1 MINNSHI
8 LAEIAR
14 ERSGTFLA
22 EAEADRRAKQ
32 ARPHR
37 QRAGTPGAHRWR
49 LLLGLRPVAA
59 AARFKPNSASA
70 HSSQR
75 PRGVSRASAPEP
87 GRYPAAAP
95 PTGPVQPHNVSRADH
110 LEGAI

>member
-22 EAEADRRAKQ
+22 EAEAGRRAKQ

-37 QRAGTPGAHRWR
+37 QRASTPGARRWR
-49 LLLGLRPVAA
+49 QRLGLSPAA
-59 AARFKPNSASA
+59 APARPDPISASV

-75 PRGVSRASAPEP
+75 PRGVSRAAGPEP
-87 GRYPAAAP
+87 G
-95 PTGPVQPHNVSRADH
+95 S
-110 LEGAI
+110 

>member
-8 LAEIAR
+8 LAEIIR

-32 ARPHR
+32 ARSHR
-37 QRAGTPGAHRWR
+37 QRAGTPGARRWR
-49 LLLGLRPVAA
+49 LRWGLRPVVV
-59 AARFKPNSASA
+59 AARPDPISAGG

-75 PRGVSRASAPEP
+75 RRGASRAADPEP
-87 GRYPAAAP
+87 GR
-95 PTGPVQPHNVSRADH
+95 
-110 LEGAI
+110 